1 MKNKS
6 LILIIGESTGL
17 ECFKNLIKL
26 NYFKIFLVVSVD
38 FNYHNIIKKI
48 CKKNYINFQTS
59 SHFKKNFHKIN
70 FTKNQKYILLSIFSN
85 LILKKIFLR
94 KFDGR
99 AYNLHPG
106 LLPYYPGKNC
116 VSGALYND
124 EKETGVSLHLIKEEI
139 DTGAIIKKIK
149 IKILKSDNLITIMFK
164 LKLIGIKIIIK
175 FIKNAYLNKKLSL
188 KKNTVHLKKNFP
200 KKIPNNGLISSKI
213 KYNDFNNLVRASYFG
228 PFRNTWGELYFNHK
242 HKKKYIV
249 RVISNFNISKK
260 KFYDFGFIE
269 KLSNNRYYLR
279 VEKKIIEVLTK

>member
-17 ECFKNLIKL
+17 ECFKNLLKL

-38 FNYHNIIKKI
+38 FNYHYIIKKI
-48 CKKNYINFQTS
+48 CKKNYIKFQTS
-59 SHFKKNFHKIN
+59 SQFKKNFHKIN

-85 LILKKIFLR
+85 LILKKNLLK
-94 KFDGR
+94 KFDGK

-124 EKETGVSLHLIKEEI
+124 EKETGVSLHLIEEEI
-139 DTGAIIKKIK
+139 DTGAIIEKIK
-149 IKILKSDNLITIMFK
+149 IKILKNDNLITIMFK
-164 LKLIGIKIIIK
+164 LRLIGIKIIIK
-175 FIKNAYLNKKLSL
+175 HIKNIYLNKKLSL
-188 KKNTVHLKKNFP
+188 KKNIVHLKKNFP
-200 KKIPNNGLISSKI
+200 KKIPNNGLINSKI
-213 KYNDFNNLVRASYFG
+213 KYKDFNNLVRASYFG
-228 PFRNTWGELYFNHK
+228 PFRNTWGELHFKYKN
-242 HKKKYIV
+242 KKKYVV
-249 RVISNFNISKK
+249 RVIGHFQISNK
-260 KFYDFGFIE
+260 KFNDFRFIE